1 MCCHY
6 QLARSPAPS
15 SPRHEN
21 RDDPPPLREGTA
33 AARTGGHEHRSRLHG
48 IGALAMFAL
57 WMALPWLL
65 AVLMCRGRDDRDLQ
79 TNRRAGGIR
88 QILAVVLWH
97 KHFYEYVHDTSKQ
110 LRALMRELRQSE
122 RPDMTRSSR
131 GGHGRSR
138 RSLLI
143 VRSQT
148 DIDKAV
154 QVARGVAGV
163 KSVKNDMRTK

>member
-6 QLARSPAPS
+6 QLAKCPARP

-21 RDDPPPLREGTA
+21 RDDAQPLSEGTA
-33 AARTGGHEHRSRLHG
+33 AAHEQRSRIHG
-48 IGALAMFAL
+48 IAALAMFAL

-79 TNRRAGGIR
+79 PNRRPGGIR
-88 QILAVVLWH
+88 QIFAVVLWH
-97 KHFYEYVHDTSKQ
+97 KHFYAYARDTSKQ

-131 GGHGRSR
+131 GDHGRSR
-138 RSLLI
+138 RAL
-143 VRSQT
+143 
-148 DIDKAV
+148 
-154 QVARGVAGV
+154 
-163 KSVKNDMRTK
+163 

>member
-33 AARTGGHEHRSRLHG
+33 AARTGAPDHRSGIHG

-79 TNRRAGGIR
+79 PNRRPGGIR

-97 KHFYEYVHDTSKQ
+97 KHFYEYVQDTSKQ
-110 LRALMRELRQSE
+110 LRALMRELGRSE
-122 RPDMTRSSR
+122 RPDMTRSSG
-131 GGHGRSR
+131 GGHSRSR
-138 RSLLI
+138 RSL
-143 VRSQT
+143 
-148 DIDKAV
+148 
-154 QVARGVAGV
+154 
-163 KSVKNDMRTK
+163 